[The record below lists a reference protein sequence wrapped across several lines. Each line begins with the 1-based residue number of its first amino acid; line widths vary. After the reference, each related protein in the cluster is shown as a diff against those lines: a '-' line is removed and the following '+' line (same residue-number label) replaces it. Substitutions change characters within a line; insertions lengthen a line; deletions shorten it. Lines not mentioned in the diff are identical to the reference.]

1 MRPIPAGQRTS
12 PPWRLMGGVSTR
24 SQPSTSATIVLD
36 PLIRVC
42 NAGWVPWSASEEEE
56 SVCSALVCRHK
67 FYGQF
72 IYIIADWNCNS
83 TPAPLTD
90 PHPLSCPHTH
100 GIHNCLFRECN
111 KPHSPAPGAFAYI
124 TNSSELPIESNA
136 GYRADMINKLNNESL
151 IHSSISHPF

>member
-1 MRPIPAGQRTS
+1 MRPTPAGQRTS
-12 PPWRLMGGVSTR
+12 PPWPSSAVNGWCQHKIAAININHNSTR
-24 SQPSTSATIVLD
+24 SSNPCAS
-36 PLIRVC
+36 
-42 NAGWVPWSASEEEE
+42 GWVPWSAAEEEE
-56 SVCSALVCRHK
+56 SVCSALICRHK

-100 GIHNCLFRECN
+100 GIHNYLFRECN

-124 TNSSELPIESNA
+124 INSSESQ
-136 GYRADMINKLNNESL
+136 LNPMRDIAQTWST
-151 IHSSISHPF
+151 S

>member
-1 MRPIPAGQRTS
+1 MA
-12 PPWRLMGGVSTR
+12 GVSTR

-36 PLIRVC
+36 PLIRVSAP
-42 NAGWVPWSASEEEE
+42 AGWVQWSAAEEEE

-90 PHPLSCPHTH
+90 PHPLSCPHTRDPQLFIPRVQQTTLSSSRCFCLH
-100 GIHNCLFRECN
+100 YKLLWTPNSILCGISRRHDQQAKQR
-111 KPHSPAPGAFAYI
+111 
-124 TNSSELPIESNA
+124 ESNPQQHK
-136 GYRADMINKLNNESL
+136 YHIRFKL
-151 IHSSISHPF
+151 